1 MLWAVCHFLAPPL
14 PSCPL
19 LIHGKSWP
27 YQHTSR
33 FSVELKHRAVPKLA
47 EALGHRQATR
57 DHSQASTVALSVHS
71 FSAGESPACSRV
83 FGTLRSALAT
93 HKAESQ
99 PSLLL
104 TVSDLKLS
112 ATFFH
117 IFVLLGVV
125 LLFKINPKPLSANR
139 VVTCFMEKIHLDEPC

>member
-1 MLWAVCHFLAPPL
+1 M
-14 PSCPL
+14 
-19 LIHGKSWP
+19 
-27 YQHTSR
+27 
-33 FSVELKHRAVPKLA
+33 ELKHCAVPELA
-47 EALGHRQATR
+47 EALRHRQATQ

-71 FSAGESPACSRV
+71 FLAGESPACSRV

-93 HKAESQ
+93 HKAEFQ

-104 TVSDLKLS
+104 PVLDLKLS

-125 LLFKINPKPLSANR
+125 LLFKINPKPLSAKR
-139 VVTCFMEKIHLDEPC
+139 L